1 MKILLDLN
9 LSPAWIPFLEK
20 EGYETKHWSSIG
32 PLTASDMEIMRWA
45 RTHNYVVFTH
55 DLDFGTLLYA
65 TRAVAPSVIQ
75 LRSEDVRPQTMSQ
88 IVIKALKKSEKE
100 LEQGALIIIDARKS
114 RIRLLPLKRKNR

>member
-1 MKILLDLN
+1 MNILLDVN
-9 LSPAWIPFLEK
+9 LSPSWIPFLEK
-20 EGYETKHWSSIG
+20 EEYETKHWSTIG
-32 PLTASDMEIMRWA
+32 PLTASDMEIMEWA

-55 DLDFGTLLYA
+55 DLDFGTLLHV
-65 TRAVAPSVIQ
+65 TRAVSPSVIQ

-88 IVIKALKKSEKE
+88 IIIKALKKAEKE